1 MTIDYCLKNADEAE
15 FNKLMLATGLCVEVT
30 EGEGKEAVTTI
41 VPVDYEV
48 LIDRIGPITLQTG
61 VDENEEPIFS
71 HYPEYYTN
79 VRILGELTEEQIEAI
94 TAFAIDPSTPQ
105 YRTWA

>member
-1 MTIDYCLKNADEAE
+1 MIDYCLKNADEAE
-15 FNKLMLATGLCVEVT
+15 FNQLMLDTGLCLESDDGVHP
-30 EGEGKEAVTTI
+30 ADYTI
-41 VPVDYEV
+41 
-48 LIDRIGPITLQTG
+48 LIDRIGPITIQTG
-61 VDENEEPIFS
+61 IDENENPIFS

>member
-1 MTIDYCLKNADEAE
+1 MSIDYCLKNADEAE

-30 EGEGKEAVTTI
+30 EGEDEEAVTTI
-41 VPVDYEV
+41 VPASYEV

-94 TAFAIDPSTPQ
+94 STFAIDPSTPQ